1 MHKVWP
7 PLDDAQKV
15 AVEQNYRLVLLAASK
30 ADRHFKGAFHYDEL
44 LSAAHMALIRAVQTY
59 DPSKA
64 AFSTHFFMRF
74 KHETSLL
81 IYKSRPLGLRRSGA
95 FTDDVVVNMSEW
107 YRMFLNEYEIPL
119 HVDDDGPK
127 RVDDRDEVRVAMRV
141 ISPAH
146 RQAVRAKFGLGPPL
160 AGTSRSTVDNRAR
173 TAIKHM
179 RKHIRLHGKSPL
191 KQMVGPQTCR

>member
-119 HVDDDGPK
+119 HVDDGGPK
-127 RVDDRDEVRVAMRV
+127 GVDDRDELSVAMTA
-141 ISPAH
+141 ISPKH
-146 RQAVRAKFGLGPPL
+146 RRAIHAKFGLGPPL
-160 AGTSRSTVDNRAR
+160 TAISRTAVDNRAR

-179 RKHIRLHGKSPL
+179 RKYMRLHGPTPREMS
-191 KQMVGPQTCR
+191 

>member
-1 MHKVWP
+1 MHKIWP
-7 PLDDAQKV
+7 PLDDAQKA
-15 AVEQNYRLVLLAASK
+15 AVEQNYRLVRLAASK
-30 ADRHFKGAFHYDEL
+30 ADRHFKGAIDYDDL

-81 IYKSRPLGLRRSGA
+81 VYKSRPLGLRRSKT
-95 FTDDVVVNMSEW
+95 FTDDMVVNMSEW
-107 YRMFLNEYEIPL
+107 YKICLNECEIPL
-119 HVDDDGPK
+119 HVDDSGPEA
-127 RVDDRDEVRVAMRV
+127 VDVRDEVSAAMKA
-141 ISPAH
+141 ISPMH
-146 RQAVRAKFGLGPPL
+146 RRAVRAKFGLGPSL
-160 AGTSRSTVDNRAR
+160 AGTNRSTVGSLAQ